1 MYMYDGN
8 MVNVKESFTIMD
20 FYDLQDILSFT
31 RSLCSQIYY
40 CVLWSVD
47 LIKFCTSNK
56 YTGVNVIQ
64 VQPDIFKDLTFFE
77 FK

>member
-1 MYMYDGN
+1 MIGYVYNMYNGY

-20 FYDLQDILSFT
+20 FYDLLDILSFT

-47 LIKFCTSNK
+47 LIKFCITMK
-56 YTGVNVIQ
+56 KILCTAINV
-64 VQPDIFKDLTFFE
+64 FL
-77 FK
+77 